1 MRILGIDYG
10 DARTGLSISDPS
22 GFLAG
27 SPSVIHEWNYAKLV
41 DKLAAFIQENKI
53 EEIVL
58 GHPKNMDGTVGP
70 RAEKCETLA
79 KELEERTGLHVVL
92 WDERRTTV
100 AAHEILHRSGKKEK
114 KHRQNVDAVAATL
127 ILQGYLDLSAA
138 SDFRYIYLYSILF
151 RTCSPQVSVCIFP
164 ITSFDKKHFLTIWL
178 FSATIRKNFNTLPCA
193 SPAACGFCF

>member
-27 SPSVIHEWNYAKLV
+27 SPSVIHE
-41 DKLAAFIQENKI
+41 
-53 EEIVL
+53 
-58 GHPKNMDGTVGP
+58 
-70 RAEKCETLA
+70 CETLA

-114 KHRQNVDAVAATL
+114 KHRQSVDAVAATL
-127 ILQGYLDLSAA
+127 ILQGYLD
-138 SDFRYIYLYSILF
+138 FKR
-151 RTCSPQVSVCIFP
+151 RQ
-164 ITSFDKKHFLTIWL
+164 
-178 FSATIRKNFNTLPCA
+178 
-193 SPAACGFCF
+193 